1 MLILFLTEG
10 FIMNIVIRSG
20 LGLLISVLLL
30 AAIQTQAADEPQQ
43 VVEKVATEL
52 FTLANSKNEGKI
64 TEAEYFAKTEAV
76 LDKVVAFR
84 FIATSVMGSQVN
96 KKATPAQ
103 QDAFVKVFR
112 SGLVKSYA
120 KGITNYAK
128 SKIEIAGVVIDPK
141 KPGRATVTQKVTDK
155 DVTHQLNYTMLLD
168 KKNDQWKLINVV
180 LNGVNL
186 GTSFQSQFKAAYKKQ
201 GNDLDKVIAN
211 WLAE

>member
-1 MLILFLTEG
+1 MNSVFRTGLFFCLVVMS
-10 FIMNIVIRSG
+10 FVA
-20 LGLLISVLLL
+20 V
-30 AAIQTQAADEPQQ
+30 QAHSAEEPQV

-52 FTLANSKNEGKI
+52 FALANSKNEGKI
-64 TEAEYFAKTEAV
+64 TEEDYFAKTETT

-84 FIATSVMGSQVN
+84 FIATSVMGADVV

-103 QDAFVKVFR
+103 QEAFVKVFR

-128 SKIEIAGVVIDPK
+128 SKINISGVKTDPA
-141 KPGRATVTQKVTDK
+141 KPGRATVEQTVTDK
-155 DVTHQLNYTMLLD
+155 DVTHQLNYTMLFD

-186 GTSFQSQFKAAYKKQ
+186 GTSFQSQFKAAYKKH

>member
-1 MLILFLTEG
+1 
-10 FIMNIVIRSG
+10 MNIVIRSV
-20 LGLLISVLLL
+20 LGLLVPAFLL
-30 AAIQTQAADEPQQ
+30 AAIQTQAAEEPQV

-52 FTLANSKNEGKI
+52 FALANSKNEGKI
-64 TEAEYFAKTEAV
+64 TEEDYFAKTEAT

-84 FIATSVMGSQVN
+84 FIATSVMGQEIY
-96 KKATPAQ
+96 KKSSPAQ
-103 QDAFVKVFR
+103 QEAFVKVFR
-112 SGLVKSYA
+112 TGLVKSYA

-128 SKIEIAGVVIDPK
+128 SKIEIVGVSNDPK
-141 KPGRATVTQKVTDK
+141 KPGRTTVSQKVTDK
-155 DVTHQLNYTMLLD
+155 DATHQLNYTMLFD

-186 GTSFQSQFKAAYKKQ
+186 GTSFQSQFKAAYKKH

>member
-1 MLILFLTEG
+1 
-10 FIMNIVIRSG
+10 MNIVIRSV
-20 LGLLISVLLL
+20 LGLLVPAFLLT
-30 AAIQTQAADEPQQ
+30 AIQTQAAEEPQV

-52 FTLANSKNEGKI
+52 FALANSKNEGKI
-64 TEAEYFAKTEAV
+64 TEEDYFAKTETT

-84 FIATSVMGSQVN
+84 FIATSVMGQEIY
-96 KKATPAQ
+96 KKSSPAQ
-103 QDAFVKVFR
+103 QEAFVKVFR
-112 SGLVKSYA
+112 TGLVKSYA

-128 SKIEIAGVVIDPK
+128 SKIEIVGVSNDPK
-141 KPGRATVTQKVTDK
+141 KPGRTTVSQKVTDK
-155 DVTHQLNYTMLLD
+155 DVTHQLNYTMLFD

-186 GTSFQSQFKAAYKKQ
+186 GTSFQSQFKAAYKKH

>member
-1 MLILFLTEG
+1 
-10 FIMNIVIRSG
+10 MNSVFRSG
-20 LGLLISVLLL
+20 LFFCVVIMSLVAL
-30 AAIQTQAADEPQQ
+30 QAHSAEEPQV

-52 FTLANSKNEGKI
+52 FALANSKNEGKI
-64 TEAEYFAKTEAV
+64 TEEDYFAKTEST

-84 FIATSVMGSQVN
+84 FIATSVMGADVA
-96 KKATPAQ
+96 KKATPEQ
-103 QDAFVKVFR
+103 QEAFVKVFR

-128 SKIEIAGVVIDPK
+128 SKINISGVKTDSA
-141 KPGRATVTQKVTDK
+141 KPGRATVEQTVTDK

-186 GTSFQSQFKAAYKKQ
+186 GTSFQSQFKAAYKKH

>member
-1 MLILFLTEG
+1 
-10 FIMNIVIRSG
+10 MNIVIRSV
-20 LGLLISVLLL
+20 LGLLMPVFLL
-30 AAIQTQAADEPQQ
+30 AAIQTQAAEEPQV

-52 FTLANSKNEGKI
+52 FALANSKNEGKI
-64 TEAEYFAKTEAV
+64 TEEDYFAKTETT

-84 FIATSVMGSQVN
+84 FIATSVMGQEIY
-96 KKATPAQ
+96 KKSSPAQ
-103 QDAFVKVFR
+103 QEAFVKVFR
-112 SGLVKSYA
+112 TGLVKSYA

-128 SKIEIAGVVIDPK
+128 SKIEIVGVSNDPK
-141 KPGRATVTQKVTDK
+141 KPGRTTVSQKVTDK
-155 DVTHQLNYTMLLD
+155 DATHQLNYTMLFD

-186 GTSFQSQFKAAYKKQ
+186 GTSFQSQFKAAYKKH

>member
-10 FIMNIVIRSG
+10 FIMNSVIRSG
-20 LGLLISVLLL
+20 LGLLISALLL
-30 AAIQTQAADEPQQ
+30 TAIQTQAAEEPQV

-52 FTLANSKNEGKI
+52 FALANSKNEGKI
-64 TEAEYFAKTEAV
+64 TEEEYFAKTETV

-84 FIATSVMGSQVN
+84 FIATSVMGQDAY

-103 QDAFVKVFR
+103 QEAFVKVFR
-112 SGLVKSYA
+112 TGLVKSYA

-128 SKIEIAGVVIDPK
+128 SKIEIVGVNSDPK
-141 KPGRATVTQKVTDK
+141 KPGRATVEQKVTDK
-155 DVTHQLNYTMLLD
+155 DVTHQLNYTMMLD

-186 GTSFQSQFKAAYKKQ
+186 GTSFQSQFKAAYKKH